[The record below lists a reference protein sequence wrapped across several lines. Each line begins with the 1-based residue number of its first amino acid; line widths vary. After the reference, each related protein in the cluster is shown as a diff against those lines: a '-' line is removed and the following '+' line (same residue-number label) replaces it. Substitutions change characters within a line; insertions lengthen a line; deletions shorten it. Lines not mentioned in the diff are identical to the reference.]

1 MAVFIK
7 HTDKEDYFIT
17 EYVTRDAFW
26 DQKPAGSTEH
36 FALHKLRK
44 SDRFVKELDFIA
56 IESEIIVG
64 HVLLAKA
71 CLIDCYGNKSEA
83 LSLDFLS
90 VLTDY
95 QNKSIGTLLVQHA
108 LNEAESLGYGA
119 VFVSEMPLFFRRFGF
134 RNADCFGMNAIVQG
148 ASKHL
153 MAFELKYNSLRN
165 ASELLVNE
173 DMCSIDNADFERFD
187 AKFPYRHRQ
196 TLSA

>member
-1 MAVFIK
+1 MAILIK

-26 DQKPAGSTEH
+26 DLKPVGTIEH

-44 SDRFVKELDFIA
+44 SDRFIKELDFIA
-56 IESEIIVG
+56 IEEEIIVG
-64 HVLLAKA
+64 HVLMAKA
-71 CLIDCYGNKSEA
+71 YLTDCYGNKSEV

-95 QNKSIGTLLVQHA
+95 QNKNIGSLLVQHA
-108 LNEAESLGYGA
+108 LDEAKTLGYGA

-134 RNADCFGMNAIVQG
+134 RNADCFGINAIAQG

-153 MAFELKYNSLRN
+153 MAFELKHNSLRN

-173 DMCSIDNADFERFD
+173 GICSIDNADFEQFD
-187 AKFPYRHRQ
+187 AKFPYRPKQ